1 MYNLPSYT
9 HKFALPI
16 CTLTTWET
24 FIDQQV
30 ADAYRISEI
39 KKLKCA
45 LQNLEQNTPVGNPFR
60 FRRLTERKIC
70 NKMISDG
77 QRIFQDCLGCISKVQ
92 E

>member
-1 MYNLPSYT
+1 MYNLPFYT

-77 QRIFQDCLGCISKVQ
+77 QTIFEGCLGSISKGQ